1 MSPAAPRRSAL
12 SSRDSRDSHSQP
24 ISICE
29 RLCSPHTTLL
39 FATSKVT
46 TFLGPETKRP
56 SHLPE
61 TKFLTGAA
69 AVGSGGRND
78 IGTDRHFVGQVAGF
92 VVSGETMDAPMVQCL
107 FEMEQYDSPFPLS
120 AFRFPCSIFQPANEC
135 QIYRMRAIYLIGICA
150 FACAARRCR
159 AR

>member
-1 MSPAAPRRSAL
+1 MSASAL
-12 SSRDSRDSHSQP
+12 RTPPCFLPLPKSQLFSARKP
-24 ISICE
+24 SVLLTSII
-29 RLCSPHTTLL
+29 
-39 FATSKVT
+39 
-46 TFLGPETKRP
+46 
-56 SHLPE
+56 
-61 TKFLTGAA
+61 KFLTGVA
-69 AVGSGGRND
+69 AVSSGGRND

-135 QIYRMRAIYLIGICA
+135 QIYRMRAIYLIGVCV